1 MVSVTARVEGDLP
14 AILRQ
19 ARDETSDALR
29 EGVTL
34 TAGRVQADMRTQT
47 RAAGLGQGLERAWRN
62 RVYPQRATT
71 KTFRPAGL
79 VYSNAVVLHDAF
91 ISGATITAKRG
102 LYLVIPTKEAEAM
115 GFATTR
121 EGREGGRRVP
131 AGQLRRAA
139 RYREAIAKLGA
150 ENIKVIP
157 LDRGRRL
164 IVYVVPQGRGKG
176 RVFRGPRVGQRVAFR
191 RGQDVPLFLM
201 VPQVR
206 LAPRLDLAAAALRG
220 ETTFVRAVDTSLS
233 ALRD

>member
-34 TAGRVQADMRTQT
+34 TAGRVQADRRTQT
-47 RAAGLGQGLERAWRN
+47 RAAGLGRGLEKAWQDT
-62 RVYPQRATT
+62 VYPKRATT
-71 KTFRPAGL
+71 KTFRPAAL
-79 VYSNAVVLHDAF
+79 VFSKSVVLHDAF
-91 ISGATITAKRG
+91 IHGATITAKRG
-102 LYLVIPTKEAEAM
+102 RYLVIPTKEAAAM

-121 EGREGGRRVP
+121 ESRKPGEAVP

-139 RYREAIAKLGA
+139 RYREAIAKLGS

-176 RVFRGPRVGQRVAFR
+176 RVFRGPRLGERVAFR
-191 RGQDVPLFLM
+191 RGQDVPLFVM

-206 LAPRLDLAAAALRG
+206 LASRLDLDSAAMRG
-220 ETTFVRAVDTSLS
+220 ETTFFRAVETSLS
-233 ALRD
+233 AMRD